1 MKVLFFNGL
10 FKLHFIEP
18 TLQDVFCLQ
27 SVSGQLFSA
36 VVFTKTPIIGTMCQ
50 VCILLLKVLRKKVFL
65 ALQWGE
71 GQGGRE
77 GVKFLTKQ
85 C

>member
-1 MKVLFFNGL
+1 MVFTSYI
-10 FKLHFIEP
+10 FIES

-65 ALQWGE
+65 ALQWGGGG
-71 GQGGRE
+71 GQGGRG